1 MNIPKYIGI
10 AIILLGLTLGITTL
24 NHAVYSAPQEA
35 ALVPETV
42 AESNAVSAVETT
54 TTTTSSAAIPVSP
67 APKPIQKP
75 APSVSKDPARLS
87 IPALGIDTKVQQ
99 VGLNIKGNMGTPNNF
114 TDVAWYKLGPRPGE
128 IGSAVMDGHVDNGLA
143 LQGVFKH
150 LEDLKIGDD
159 VYVTREDGKKL
170 HFQVVDKA
178 TYPYNDSAANET
190 VFGKKDAARLNLVT
204 CTGDWVAAQK
214 TYTDRL
220 VVFTK
225 LVE

>member
-35 ALVPETV
+35 ALVPESTQ
-42 AESNAVSAVETT
+42 ESNAISTTQT
-54 TTTTSSAAIPVSP
+54 TTTTSTGTTTPVI
-67 APKPIQKP
+67 ATPKPVTPPVKTT
-75 APSVSKDPARLS
+75 SKDPQRLS
-87 IPALGIDTKVQQ
+87 IPGLGIDAKVQQ
-99 VGLNIKGNMGTPNNF
+99 VGLNTKGNMGTPNNF

-128 IGSAVMDGHVDNGLA
+128 IGSAVIDGHVDNGLA
-143 LQGVFKH
+143 LSGVFKH
-150 LEDLKIGDD
+150 LEDIKIGDD

-170 HFQVVDKA
+170 HFRVVDKA
-178 TYPYNDSAANET
+178 TYPYADTSANET
-190 VFGKKDAARLNLVT
+190 VFANKDGSRLNLVT
-204 CTGDWVAAQK
+204 CTGDWVATQK